1 MTEQHAF
8 NLIVAAVDKIAPG
21 KGATITPHTNLATDV
36 FDSLDIMN
44 FLFALEKA
52 VGGKLKE
59 IDEEFNDFSVGS
71 LTKIVHRQ
79 S

>member
-1 MTEQHAF
+1 MTEKDAF
-8 NLIVAAVDKIAPG
+8 NMIVAAVDKVTPG
-21 KGATITPHTNLATDV
+21 KGATLTPHTNLATEV

-44 FLFALEKA
+44 FLFALEKT

-59 IDEEFNDFSVGS
+59 IDEEFNDFSVES
-71 LTKIVHRQ
+71 LTKIVQRQ